1 MLPTMRANLL
11 KCNSNKIDNNSYLLK
26 RVTMPLD
33 YSPDQ
38 YSTTPARRRGSLLLF
53 SIVVLLLV
61 MAASLMLG
69 AKAIPFSVVWQS
81 LLGTEHSAD
90 SILIVES
97 RLPRTLIGVLAG
109 AALGL
114 SGAVI
119 QALTRNPLADPGIL
133 GVNAG
138 ASFAVAI
145 GIIFFGVSAIQG
157 YLISAFIGA
166 MLTTLVVY
174 WVGAQ
179 GGGRVNPLRLT
190 LSGVAIGAVLMGISS
205 GISLTHPL
213 VFDRIRFWQAGSLD
227 IRSMS
232 VVLAVTP
239 AILLGCVI
247 SLLLARPLNAMHMG
261 EDLAAAIGARIV
273 QTQFWAVIAVTLLC
287 GAATAAVGPIA
298 FVGLMVPHIARWI
311 VGPNQCWILPFTLV
325 MTPILLLV
333 SDIIGRFLVPGELRV
348 SVVTAFIGAPL
359 LIWLVRRNKRMTAL

>member
-1 MLPTMRANLL
+1 MPATDSSTSSSLKSAKPVPTIGG
-11 KCNSNKIDNNSYLLK
+11 SVSYHPG
-26 RVTMPLD
+26 V
-33 YSPDQ
+33 
-38 YSTTPARRRGSLLLF
+38 LLLL
-53 SIVVLLLV
+53 SIIALILV

-81 LLGTEHSAD
+81 LLGHHNNAD
-90 SILIVES
+90 SILILES

-138 ASFAVAI
+138 ASFAVVV
-145 GIIFFGVSAIQG
+145 GITVFGVHAIYG
-157 YLISAFIGA
+157 YMISAFIGA
-166 MLTTLVVY
+166 MVTTLVVY
-174 WVGAQ
+174 WVGTL

-190 LSGVAIGAVLMGISS
+190 LSGVAIAAVLLGIST
-205 GISLTHPL
+205 GISLTHPQ
-213 VFDRIRFWQAGSLD
+213 VYDSVRFWQAGSLD
-227 IRSMS
+227 IRNMS
-232 VVLAVTP
+232 VVIAVTP
-239 AILLGCVI
+239 AIVLGCI
-247 SLLLARPLNAMHMG
+247 IALLLARPLNAMHMG
-261 EDLAAAIGARIV
+261 EDLAAAMGTRIA
-273 QTQFWAVIAVTLLC
+273 QTQFWAVVTVTLLC

-311 VGPNQCWILPFTLV
+311 VGPNQCWVLPFTLV

-333 SDIIGRFLVPGELRV
+333 SDIVGRFLVPGELRV